1 MKPIFKIGEHDYTAF
16 LMEEGLSP
24 VREDLDADGSGRNLL
39 DGLMYRNR
47 ITDKDKWTTKWMN
60 LPETIMLSLANDIK
74 PEYVSITM
82 LDPDTN
88 RYVTKTYYCSKLTYG
103 AQVYDPGKG
112 YTVYR
117 GCTFNITE
125 R

>member
-1 MKPIFKIGEHDYTAF
+1 MKPRFKIGEHDYTAF

-60 LPETIMLSLANDIK
+60 LPETIMLSLAKDIS

-82 LDPDTN
+82 LDPETN

-112 YTVYR
+112 YTVYK

>member
-103 AQVYDPGKG
+103 VQVYDPGKG